1 MAAYT
6 NIIIPY
12 RYSHNESQSIII
24 SLVNKLK
31 VILLSYFLQ
40 LADDGYLLAA
50 VRATVV
56 IVQVPGVNAKTVA
69 PYDYGPAFWTICIFQ
84 RMAWNIS

>member
-1 MAAYT
+1 MTAYT
-6 NIIIPY
+6 DIIIPY
-12 RYSHNESQSIII
+12 RYSHNESQSVII

-50 VRATVV
+50 VLATVV
-56 IVQVPGVNAKTVA
+56 IVQVP
-69 PYDYGPAFWTICIFQ
+69 
-84 RMAWNIS
+84 